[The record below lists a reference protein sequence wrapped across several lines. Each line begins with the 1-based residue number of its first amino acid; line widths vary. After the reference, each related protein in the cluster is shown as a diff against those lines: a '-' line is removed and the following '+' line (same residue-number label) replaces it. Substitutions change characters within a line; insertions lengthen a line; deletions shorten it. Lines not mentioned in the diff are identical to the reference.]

1 MQKNNNMPRVSGFI
15 LLVFMTFCSFCTQA
29 QTETIKPKIIL
40 GILGAQI
47 DGDQMAGYDK
57 PGMVAGMAMEMKV
70 AKRFSLQPEIVYDQ
84 KGARSN
90 SKSIFFS
97 IIRLSYINLNG
108 TFNFYIKEN
117 IALQGGLYYG
127 VLFRAKADGGG
138 GFNDASNI
146 FKKGDLGYLVG
157 VDYRFTPKTSV
168 NVRLEYSLGSIQEI
182 FPQYNNVLLFTL
194 RFMLGK

>member
-1 MQKNNNMPRVSGFI
+1 MKYVLAVV
-15 LLVFMTFCSFCTQA
+15 LLFNFSISKA
-29 QTETIKPKIIL
+29 QPETIKPKIIL

-47 DGDQMAGYDK
+47 DGDRMAGFDK
-57 PGMVAGMAMEMKV
+57 PGMVAGMGMEMKI
-70 AKRFSLQPEIVYDQ
+70 AKKFSLQPEIVYNQ
-84 KGARSN
+84 KGARSS

-97 IIRLSYINLNG
+97 IVRLSYINLNG
-108 TFNFYIKEN
+108 TFNFYIRDN
-117 IALQGGLYYG
+117 IALQGGIYYG

-138 GFNDASNI
+138 GFNDASNV

-168 NVRLEYSLGSIQEI
+168 NIRLEYSLGSIHEI
-182 FPQYNNVLLFTL
+182 VPQYNNALLFTL

>member
-1 MQKNNNMPRVSGFI
+1 MPHKLKIVP
-15 LLVFMTFCSFCTQA
+15 LAFMLSYSFWTQA
-29 QTETIKPKIIL
+29 QPETIKPKIIL

-47 DGDQMAGYDK
+47 DGDQLGGFDK
-57 PGMVAGMAMEMKV
+57 PGMVAGMAMEMKL
-70 AKRFSLQPEIVYDQ
+70 ANRFSFQPEIAYSQ

-90 SKSIFFS
+90 SKSLYFA

-108 TFNFYIKEN
+108 TFNFYIKDN

-127 VLFRAKADGGG
+127 ILFRAKADGGG
-138 GFNDASNI
+138 GFVDAANVY
-146 FKKGDLGYLVG
+146 KKTDLGYLVG

-168 NVRLEYSLGSIQEI
+168 NIRLEYSLGTINE
-182 FPQYNNVLLFTL
+182 FVPQFNNVLLFTL